1 MKTIN
6 THYAPPESE
15 PTSNKVKTNPTPT
28 TQQLFAFFAEC
39 DLHLSL
45 IFPRNILL
53 DTTKHETIQKQLHV
67 LKRYGFKSSYLSS
80 LQRNSC
86 LKQKWPL
93 INLVRQLFKV
103 CGYWLK
109 PVRVSDGY
117 SKTGKKQFK
126 RYFKIEKLQDNTPK
140 QENISDENKIITLE
154 TSSLNNEQ

>member
-1 MKTIN
+1 MNII
-6 THYAPPESE
+6 YAPSESK
-15 PTSNKVKTNPTPT
+15 TTHIKVKPNPT

-53 DTTKHETIQKQLHV
+53 DITKYETIQKQLHV
-67 LKRYGFKSSYLSS
+67 LKQYGFKSSYLSS

-86 LKQKWPL
+86 QKQKWPL

-126 RYFKIEKLQDNTPK
+126 RYFKIEKLQDK
-140 QENISDENKIITLE
+140 SSKEHNISNENKVITLE
-154 TSSLNNEQ
+154 TSSFNSEQ

>member
-1 MKTIN
+1 MPIQK
-6 THYAPPESE
+6 PE
-15 PTSNKVKTNPTPT
+15 PTPDKMQTNPMPT
-28 TQQLFAFFAEC
+28 TQQLFAFFAQC
-39 DLHLSL
+39 NIHLSL

-53 DTTKHETIQKQLHV
+53 DTSKYETIQKQLHV

-86 LKQKWPL
+86 HKQKWPL

-126 RYFKIEKLQDNTPK
+126 RYFKIEKIQNKPSQ
-140 QENISDENKIITLE
+140 QENMSQENKVITLE
-154 TSSLNNEQ
+154 TSCENSEQ

>member
-1 MKTIN
+1 MN
-6 THYAPPESE
+6 TVIISTESQSKSD
-15 PTSNKVKTNPTPT
+15 TKSKLTQTPT
-28 TQQLFAFFAEC
+28 TQQLFAFFAEY

-53 DTTKHETIQKQLHV
+53 DTSKYETIQKQLRV

-86 LKQKWPL
+86 VKQKWPL

-126 RYFKIEKLQDNTPK
+126 RYFKIEKIQEKTPK

-154 TSSLNNEQ
+154 TFSKSDNQQ